1 MDEAC
6 DGGKESRKYIL
17 SKFII
22 MIRIVL
28 LLKVAEEFSN
38 GPFSF
43 ET

>member
-1 MDEAC
+1 MKPAMEEK
-6 DGGKESRKYIL
+6 KESRKYIL